1 MKSGLKVMMVSEGND
16 FGQTCAGVLR
26 SYGCDVKMVPKNG
39 AEILHKTETEKPDV
53 VVMDAFMTAIDA
65 LGVLKEMPKM
75 KLEKKPLMMV
85 SEGNDFGQTCAG
97 VLRSYGCDVKMVPK
111 NGAEILHKT
120 ETEKPDVVVMDAFMT
135 AIDALGVLKEMP
147 KMKLEKK
154 PLMMVM
160 SSVDNQRFEQELLS
174 AGADYYFLK
183 PFDMNMMA
191 ERITQ
196 LTGWRDNSKFGKLHP
211 ADSSADLEVVVS
223 DIMHQIGV
231 PAHIKG
237 YQYLREA
244 IILSINDSEMMNSVT
259 KVLYPT
265 VAKTFS
271 TTSSRVERA
280 IRHAIEVA
288 WDRGDVDVLSSYF
301 GYTIQNSRGKPTNS
315 EFIAM
320 ISDKLRLSMK
330 IS

>member
-75 KLEKKPLMMV
+75 K
-85 SEGNDFGQTCAG
+85 
-97 VLRSYGCDVKMVPK
+97 
-111 NGAEILHKT
+111 I
-120 ETEKPDVVVMDAFMT
+120 
-135 AIDALGVLKEMP
+135 
-147 KMKLEKK
+147 EKK

-211 ADSSADLEVVVS
+211 ADS
-223 DIMHQIGV
+223 DICS
-231 PAHIKG
+231 K
-237 YQYLREA
+237 
-244 IILSINDSEMMNSVT
+244 
-259 KVLYPT
+259 
-265 VAKTFS
+265 
-271 TTSSRVERA
+271 
-280 IRHAIEVA
+280 
-288 WDRGDVDVLSSYF
+288 
-301 GYTIQNSRGKPTNS
+301 
-315 EFIAM
+315 
-320 ISDKLRLSMK
+320 
-330 IS
+330 

>member
-1 MKSGLKVMMVSEGND
+1 MERNLKVMLAAEGSE
-16 FGQTCAGVLR
+16 FGQNCANVLR
-26 SYGCDVKMVPKNG
+26 SYGCDVKTVAKNG
-39 AEILHKTETEKPDV
+39 AEVLSKFEKEKPDV
-53 VVMDAFMTAIDA
+53 LVLDAFMTSIDA
-65 LGVLKEMPKM
+65 LGVLKEIK
-75 KLEKKPLMMV
+75 
-85 SEGNDFGQTCAG
+85 GD
-97 VLRSYGCDVKMVPK
+97 RK
-111 NGAEILHKT
+111 NENT
-120 ETEKPDVVVMDAFMT
+120 VV
-135 AIDALGVLKEMP
+135 
-147 KMKLEKK
+147 
-154 PLMMVM
+154 MVM
-160 SSVDNQRFEQELLS
+160 SGVDNQRFEQEILS

-183 PFDMNMMA
+183 PFDVNMMA

-196 LTGWRDNSKFGKLHP
+196 VSLWNNNSKESKAP
-211 ADSSADLEVVVS
+211 SSNADLEVIVS

-244 IILSINDSEMMNSVT
+244 IILSIGDSEMMNSVT
-259 KVLYPT
+259 KLLYPT
-265 VAKTFS
+265 VAKTFG

-301 GYTIQNSRGKPTNS
+301 GYTIQSTRGKPTNS

-320 ISDKLRLSMK
+320 ISDKLRLRMK

>member
-1 MKSGLKVMMVSEGND
+1 MVNNLKILLSGEGSEFGKNCANVLRTYGYDVYLVQKDGKAIISKLESND
-16 FGQTCAGVLR
+16 FDVL
-26 SYGCDVKMVPKNG
+26 
-39 AEILHKTETEKPDV
+39 
-53 VVMDAFMTAIDA
+53 VMDAFMAGLDA
-65 LGVLKEMPKM
+65 LGVINELKTQ
-75 KLEKKPLMMV
+75 EKKPL
-85 SEGNDFGQTCAG
+85 
-97 VLRSYGCDVKMVPK
+97 
-111 NGAEILHKT
+111 I
-120 ETEKPDVVVMDAFMT
+120 
-135 AIDALGVLKEMP
+135 
-147 KMKLEKK
+147 
-154 PLMMVM
+154 MVM
-160 SSVDNQRFEQELLS
+160 SGTDNPIFEQEVLS

-183 PFDMNMMA
+183 PFDIAMLA
-191 ERITQ
+191 QRIGQ
-196 LTGWRDNSKFGKLHP
+196 FIGGK
-211 ADSSADLEVVVS
+211 DTRKGEIVRNDTDLQMTVS
-223 DIMHQIGV
+223 EIMHQIGV

-244 IILSINDSEMMNSVT
+244 IVLSINDREMMSSVT

-265 VAKTFS
+265 VAKTYS

-320 ISDKLRLSMK
+320 ISDKLRLRMK